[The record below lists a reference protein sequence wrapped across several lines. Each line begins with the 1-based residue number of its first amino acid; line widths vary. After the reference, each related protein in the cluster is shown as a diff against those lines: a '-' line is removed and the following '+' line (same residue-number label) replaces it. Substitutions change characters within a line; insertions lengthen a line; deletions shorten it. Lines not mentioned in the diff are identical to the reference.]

1 MESQATAQRVEDPK
15 EKSRRVRR
23 EWYMKNR
30 EEHKTRALERYYE
43 NQEENKARNR
53 IRAQQRKARLE
64 TLEAS
69 LRQRALDVEEL
80 ERETLEVRHRL
91 TVLDAENALLKTK
104 LDSRESNTDT
114 HISDL
119 VCV

>member
-1 MESQATAQRVEDPK
+1 MELPTVQKEDPR
-15 EKSRRVRR
+15 EHARRIRR
-23 EWYMKNR
+23 DWYMKNR
-30 EEHKTRALERYYE
+30 EEHKARALERYYE

-53 IRAQQRKARLE
+53 LRAQQRKARLE
-64 TLEAS
+64 
-69 LRQRALDVEEL
+69 EL
-80 ERETLEVRHRL
+80 ERE
-91 TVLDAENALLKTK
+91 NAALKSQ